1 VAEPP
6 PPPAKLLTPL
16 GAAATPRFLRIL
28 DLCLESLLAVCV
40 VGSVAALASVRPS
53 AHVALWSVSAL
64 LVLALLARTA
74 VFASLRRQL
83 GPQVIE
89 RPRGSRRLEIGSQPS
104 LREVAWSVDLGSPVV
119 PLPPLLL
126 PGVLFLAWVASQLIP
141 WPGAGGGTG
150 SLGDTARGMAL
161 AAAVLV
167 IHTAASAVLAQP
179 GSEARIR
186 RLLAWTAAT
195 VGLLGLVHL
204 AAGETRIYGVFVPL
218 ESSLPVA
225 GPFVNPNHLAS
236 YMLLGAPLG
245 LSLVA
250 SAYSRYAER
259 FAASP
264 TLRRRLLALG
274 TREGAA
280 LIRAVIPPLLCL
292 SALLATRSRGALAAF
307 AGGLLLVAI
316 GRRGGPARSAWLVL
330 VVVVGVVTSWYGVE
344 RTAEKVLRAP
354 QDAVFRTSVWAD
366 SLARLHGRWVRGVGF
381 NCFGLA
387 MSRVP
392 AWRLPQGAT
401 PWPQDARAALASGAG
416 VGYRSV
422 DGAPFA
428 SWYRE
433 AHNDY
438 LQLLVETGVPGLA
451 LALWAALA
459 VLWRAR
465 HDPWVT
471 AALAGLLL
479 QELVDFG
486 LQIPAVAVLFVT
498 VAALGATP
506 RLHDGPP
513 RLKSR
518 WYQGLI
524 ASRPV

>member
-1 VAEPP
+1 LAEPP
-6 PPPAKLLTPL
+6 PPLAKLVTPL
-16 GAAATPRFLRIL
+16 AAARSLRLL
-28 DLCLESLLAVCV
+28 DLMIESLLGVCV

-53 AHVALWSVSAL
+53 AHVALWGLSAL
-64 LVLALLARTA
+64 LLIVLLART
-74 VFASLRRQL
+74 VVCASLKRQL

-119 PLPPLLL
+119 PLPPLLF

-141 WPGAGGGTG
+141 WPGAGRGTG
-150 SLGDTARGMAL
+150 SLEDTARGMAFV
-161 AAAVLV
+161 ATALV
-167 IHTAASAVLAQP
+167 IHLSASSVLSRA
-179 GSEARIR
+179 GSGARIT
-186 RLLAWTAAT
+186 RLLAWTTAA

-259 FAASP
+259 VSAPP

-274 TREGAA
+274 TRDGAA

-292 SALLATRSRGALAAF
+292 SALLATRSRGALVAF
-307 AGGLLLVAI
+307 AGGLLVVALARR
-316 GRRGGPARSAWLVL
+316 GRRARPVWLVL
-330 VVVVGVVTSWYGVE
+330 AAVVGVVTSWYGLE
-344 RTAEKVLRAP
+344 RAAEKILRAP

-381 NCFGLA
+381 NCFGLT

-401 PWPQDARAALASGAG
+401 PWPQDARAALLSDAR

-422 DGAPFA
+422 DGASFV

-465 HDPWVT
+465 QDPWVT
-471 AALAGLLL
+471 AALAALLL

-506 RLHDGPP
+506 RLRDGPP
-513 RLKSR
+513 SEA
-518 WYQGLI
+518 QAG
-524 ASRPV
+524 AAVD